1 MQKTPFLNNII
12 FPLTHEVLDQVESDG
27 KNNVFCIAFQQEAL
41 ETLASSVRFLRF
53 SYDTP
58 RPNIKIVVHCFLSTG
73 RNPLEIKIKA
83 DTKELH
89 VKGSLTLA
97 FWQGATLLATLSNIV
112 FEIKVKLHMTEEEL
126 QFTTEEFIKFSF
138 PSSSSIYYY
147 IPNGKTIL
155 TQAFETISE
164 FEQYVQNVGLQ
175 LKDIRPINSAGFGSI
190 IPLIIG
196 AINTKDIWRNTS

>member
-1 MQKTPFLNNII
+1 MYSISTR
-12 FPLTHEVLDQVESDG
+12 
-27 KNNVFCIAFQQEAL
+27 AL

-97 FWQGATLLATLSNIV
+97 FWQGATLSNIV
-112 FEIKVKLHMTEEEL
+112 FEIKVKLHMTEEGFNL
-126 QFTTEEFIKFSF
+126 
-138 PSSSSIYYY
+138 
-147 IPNGKTIL
+147 L
-155 TQAFETISE
+155 
-164 FEQYVQNVGLQ
+164 
-175 LKDIRPINSAGFGSI
+175 LKN
-190 IPLIIG
+190 L
-196 AINTKDIWRNTS
+196 